1 MNDYL
6 PTTWFS
12 TVLAKDGKGNRQKK
26 RSEKRRRKRSTK
38 YFGGIWATDYD
49 P

>member
-26 RSEKRRRKRSTK
+26 RMKSEDERGQQNILEES
-38 YFGGIWATDYD
+38 G
-49 P
+49 